1 MRRYDD
7 SVEVR
12 RGLVDGVE
20 GPEQFVWRD
29 RLWVV
34 CAVVAHWMETGTWW
48 EQPAVQVLLGTD
60 TAAPD
65 RSDPASD
72 LLNDL
77 PGDLPGDLLGEREV
91 WRVEAAR
98 GAAGQRGVFDLSFDW
113 AQGRW
118 RLVCA
123 LD

>member
-20 GPEQFVWRD
+20 GPAQFVWRD

-60 TAAPD
+60 TPD
-65 RSDPASD
+65 RPDP
-72 LLNDL
+72 
-77 PGDLPGDLLGEREV
+77 PGDLLGEHEV

-98 GAAGQRGVFDLSFDW
+98 GAAGGRGVFDLSFDW
-113 AQGRW
+113 AQGQW